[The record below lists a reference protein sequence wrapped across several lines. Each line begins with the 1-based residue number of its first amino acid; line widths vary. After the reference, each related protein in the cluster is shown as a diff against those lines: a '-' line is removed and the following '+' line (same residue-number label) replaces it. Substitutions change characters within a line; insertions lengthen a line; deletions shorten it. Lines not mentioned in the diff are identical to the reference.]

1 MPSAGKQN
9 ERILQTALII
19 IIGIM
24 AAAALVAGLM
34 LRSNLTRQN
43 DINVELLNRLTE
55 LKKENTRLEI
65 EILSAYEP
73 DNAYA
78 CAANEQHSG
87 STSIDIAVCDRAVIL
102 STDESSALEIKIS
115 DWISSLRNIFYRGK

>member
-1 MPSAGKQN
+1 
-9 ERILQTALII
+9 
-19 IIGIM
+19 M
-24 AAAALVAGLM
+24 AAAALVAGLV
-34 LRSNLTRQN
+34 LRSGLTRQN

>member
-19 IIGIM
+19 IVGIM
-24 AAAALVAGLM
+24 AAAALVVGLM
-34 LRSNLTRQN
+34 QQSGLTRQN
-43 DINVELLNRLTE
+43 DTNVELLNQLTE

-73 DNAYA
+73 DNAYTY
-78 CAANEQHSG
+78 AANEQYGG
-87 STSIDIAVCDRAVIL
+87 STSIDTAVCDRSEIL
-102 STDESSALEIKIS
+102 SADDSSALEIKIS